1 MTELAELERRITA
14 ALARVDAGIDRLQ
27 DSARAAGAAAQ
38 DSAGAEAPDLAPPD
52 LTAPNLTADDLTAPD
67 LTAPDLTVPDLTVPD
82 MTGPAHETSDSAPA
96 SEVPAS
102 AVPASAGPGS
112 VAISNEASGEAP
124 EPASDD
130 DSAAA
135 PDADSSELAELRAAL
150 AAERANS
157 AALVDRIRTLK
168 GLDQRQQTAAQ
179 ARIDQLTKQLDVQGL
194 ELNRLRK
201 SMIQLR
207 EALRVLREGAEGGT
221 VDAAMINKAMMAEM
235 EALRAARSSESAELD
250 SIIAELATLV
260 GEESSNA

>member
-1 MTELAELERRITA
+1 MTELAELERRIIA

-38 DSAGAEAPDLAPPD
+38 DSAGSPDLTLPHMTAPDLADPD
-52 LTAPNLTADDLTAPD
+52 PTDPAIAASAVQACDAASASAGISDDPFDETSDETADD
-67 LTAPDLTVPDLTVPD
+67 
-82 MTGPAHETSDSAPA
+82 TSAKAPA
-96 SEVPAS
+96 PQEG
-102 AVPASAGPGS
+102 SAG
-112 VAISNEASGEAP
+112 AP
-124 EPASDD
+124 ESDM
-130 DSAAA
+130 
-135 PDADSSELAELRAAL
+135 SELAELRAAL
-150 AAERANS
+150 AAERAHS

-168 GLDQRQQTAAQ
+168 GRDQRQQTAAQ

>member
-1 MTELAELERRITA
+1 MTELAELERRIIA

-38 DSAGAEAPDLAPPD
+38 DSAGAEAPDLTPPD
-52 LTAPNLTADDLTAPD
+52 LTAPNLTAPNLTAPD
-67 LTAPDLTVPDLTVPD
+67 LTAPDLTVPD

-102 AVPASAGPGS
+102 AVPANAGPGS
-112 VAISNEASGEAP
+112 VTISDEASGEAP

-130 DSAAA
+130 DSAVAA
-135 PDADSSELAELRAAL
+135 DADISELAELRAAL

-168 GLDQRQQTAAQ
+168 GRDQRQQTAAQ